1 MSSFIADHW
10 ISDVRNCVRT
20 VIQLTYTT
28 LFGFHCAFLF
38 LRTGSLYPPLFS
50 HMFCNFMGLPQ
61 ISYELQVFPHKKPS
75 GCLLFSEPGGWQL
88 TNPVLRY
95 RLHVYPRC
103 NRIHL
108 HDAELDVGRR

>member
-1 MSSFIADHW
+1 MTDHR

-61 ISYELQVFPHKKPS
+61 IAYELQVFPHKKPS
-75 GCLLFSEPGGWQL
+75 ACLLFSEPGGWQL
-88 TNPVLRY
+88 MNPVLRY
-95 RLHVYPRC
+95 HPHVYPGC
-103 NRIHL
+103 NRVHL
-108 HDAELDVGRR
+108 HDAELDVGCG